1 MYVAVLARI
10 FISGGS
16 YTIYF
21 ICLVIDFI
29 LTSDVG
35 GAVVGP
41 GALISPRL
49 ATG

>member
-1 MYVAVLARI
+1 MLQYWHV

-29 LTSDVG
+29 GERERGVVPLLVG
-35 GAVVGP
+35 LLWV
-41 GALISPRL
+41 
-49 ATG
+49 